1 MKIYTIIFNGKEEKW
16 IRSDEE
22 MSFGRA
28 QEWMK
33 EHNGTPATVSNLWEV
48 DSDTKLPR
56 WLLLKEAGATDW
68 CWAGED
74 PEDACFAYSVI
85 LYNGFVDGY
94 NRYIGDNFYALCRVC

>member
-1 MKIYTIIFNGKEEKW
+1 MKKFEIPFNGKDETW
-16 IRSDEE
+16 AISDDGMTFNE
-22 MSFGRA
+22 S
-28 QEWMK
+28 QEWIK
-33 EHNGTPATVSNLWEV
+33 QVGGTAATVADLWEV